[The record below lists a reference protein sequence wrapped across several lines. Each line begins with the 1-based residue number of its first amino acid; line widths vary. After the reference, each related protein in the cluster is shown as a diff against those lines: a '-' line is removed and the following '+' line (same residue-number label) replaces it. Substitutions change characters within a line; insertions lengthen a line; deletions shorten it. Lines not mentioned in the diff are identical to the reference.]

1 MERIFAETIA
11 LHVLLYALMLGN
23 RNMYEAVLPYRRHSR
38 HETHGKGVSFFFPL
52 PVFLGA
58 AFSWNQP
65 FVGSLKSATNR
76 LGPFLRPSARLFPT
90 GKLPSGDAYPFQN
103 VWRGRKVHDRIQERC
118 IRIGQYIAD
127 TGATVRGAA
136 RHFGVS
142 KSSVHKDMDERLPR
156 INQTLYRQVRR
167 VLSYNKSVRH
177 LRGGEA
183 TRRKYLH
190 R

>member
-1 MERIFAETIA
+1 MLAVSKARQT
-11 LHVLLYALMLGN
+11 VL
-23 RNMYEAVLPYRRHSR
+23 VL
-38 HETHGKGVSFFFPL
+38 
-52 PVFLGA
+52 
-58 AFSWNQP
+58 
-65 FVGSLKSATNR
+65 
-76 LGPFLRPSARLFPT
+76 FLRPSARLFPT
-90 GKLPSGDAYPFQN
+90 GKLPSGDAYPFQ
-103 VWRGRKVHDRIQERC
+103 RSARLQKVHDRIQERC

-142 KSSVHKDMDERLPR
+142 KSSVHKDMDERLPK
-156 INQTLYRQVRR
+156 INQTLYRQVRC

>member
-1 MERIFAETIA
+1 M
-11 LHVLLYALMLGN
+11 
-23 RNMYEAVLPYRRHSR
+23 
-38 HETHGKGVSFFFPL
+38 
-52 PVFLGA
+52 
-58 AFSWNQP
+58 
-65 FVGSLKSATNR
+65 
-76 LGPFLRPSARLFPT
+76 
-90 GKLPSGDAYPFQN
+90 
-103 VWRGRKVHDRIQERC
+103 HDRIQERC

-127 TGATVRGAA
+127 TGETVRGAA

-142 KSSVHKDMDERLPR
+142 KSSVHKDMDERLPK
-156 INQTLYRQVRR
+156 INQTLYRQVRC

>member
-1 MERIFAETIA
+1 M
-11 LHVLLYALMLGN
+11 
-23 RNMYEAVLPYRRHSR
+23 
-38 HETHGKGVSFFFPL
+38 
-52 PVFLGA
+52 
-58 AFSWNQP
+58 
-65 FVGSLKSATNR
+65 
-76 LGPFLRPSARLFPT
+76 
-90 GKLPSGDAYPFQN
+90 
-103 VWRGRKVHDRIQERC
+103 HDRIQERC

-127 TGATVRGAA
+127 TGETVRGAA

-156 INQTLYRQVRR
+156 INQTLYRQVRS